1 MPAVTLIEAPV
12 VEPTIVP
19 EPAIDQLCVALLQT
33 VLEIEDV

>member
-1 MPAVTLIEAPV
+1 MPALTLMEAPV

-33 VLEIEDV
+33 VAEIEEV